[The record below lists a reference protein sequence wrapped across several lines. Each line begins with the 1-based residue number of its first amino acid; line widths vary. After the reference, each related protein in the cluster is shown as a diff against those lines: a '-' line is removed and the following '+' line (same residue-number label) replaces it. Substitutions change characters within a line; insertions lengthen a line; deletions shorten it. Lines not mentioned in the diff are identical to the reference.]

1 MAELAEAIR
10 AMRPAKPVVQ
20 AELCFGE
27 VVA

>member
-20 AELCFGE
+20 AVFSFEE
-27 VVA
+27 VAA

>member
-27 VVA
+27 VAA